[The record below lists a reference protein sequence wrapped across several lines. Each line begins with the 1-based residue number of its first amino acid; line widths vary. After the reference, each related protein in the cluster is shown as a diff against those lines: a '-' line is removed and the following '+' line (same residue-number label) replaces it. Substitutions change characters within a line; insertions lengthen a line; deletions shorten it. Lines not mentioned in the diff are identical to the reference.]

1 MTDGTFRT
9 WEMVALGFSG
19 VIFIFSMF
27 YYDLSNGYISK
38 GADPKLMLIS
48 VTVMALGLF
57 AKPIWLLG
65 NWKKIRTWEHA
76 TVIVRQSYTTGRGR
90 GTRYHMYIE
99 FFSKDGKAHHKSLEG
114 RYTAN
119 FKVGEQYEIMFAE
132 EYIDALIFV
141 PLAFR
146 QAVGSAILGVLLEA
160 GFVLSLILL

>member
-9 WEMVALGFSG
+9 WEMVTLGFGG
-19 VIFIFSMF
+19 VILIFSMF
-27 YYDLSNGYISK
+27 YYDLSNGHISR
-38 GADPKLMLIS
+38 GADPALMCIAGI
-48 VTVMALGLF
+48 VGALGLF

-65 NWKKIRTWEHA
+65 NWKEIRTWEHA
-76 TVIVRQSYTTGRGR
+76 TAIVRQSSTTGRGR
-90 GTRYHMYIE
+90 GTKYHMYIE
-99 FFSKDGKAHHKSLEG
+99 FFSKEGKAHHKALEG

-146 QAVGSAILGVLLEA
+146 QAIGSAILGVLLET
-160 GFVLSLILL
+160 GLVLSLILL